1 MSRLAAVIPVA
12 FVAAAALI
20 LAGGA
25 APASA
30 APSDGYATWTVAG
43 TTGAFT
49 GTVSLPAG
57 FPATTVASTSQSFAT
72 SSGNSSWL
80 PATSPAGV
88 LVGSSRNKPY
98 VSINPTSQTVPSVT
112 TFSFAT
118 PAPAGVWGAAFG
130 DIDAESISISATDAT
145 GAPVAAADLGVTSF
159 NYCDATP
166 NSCSA
171 PTLPLLFPT
180 LTSGP
185 TTVTAED
192 PLCPSTPANCNTQG
206 GSIWV
211 APLVALS
218 TLTVTS
224 THKLVGSPAAQMWF
238 ASVARTVSGV
248 ITLGGLPPVIVQL
261 VEPDGDVVTSTT
273 TAADGS
279 FTLPSVAPSAD
290 YALRVDPAVFP
301 DEPAV
306 AIDASTGDVVG
317 VAVDV
322 APAAPP
328 VVAPV
333 VTPAAPAVAPAAP
346 ELAATGADTALVAGS
361 GIALLVAGAGALSAG
376 AVLRRGRRT

>member
-1 MSRLAAVIPVA
+1 MYRMSRIAAVVP
-12 FVAAAALI
+12 VAAAALV

-25 APASA
+25 VPASA

-43 TTGAFT
+43 STGAFT

-57 FPATTVASTSQSFAT
+57 FPATTVASTSQSFAR

-130 DIDAESISISATDAT
+130 DIDAESISISGTDAT

-171 PTLPLLFPT
+171 PTLPLLLPT

-185 TTVTAED
+185 TSVTAED

-211 APLVALS
+211 APLVPLS

-238 ASVARTVSGV
+238 ASVARTVAGV
-248 ITLGGLPPVIVQL
+248 ISLGSLPPVVVQL

-279 FTLPSVAPSAD
+279 FTLPPVVPSAD
-290 YALRVDPAVFP
+290 YTLRVDPAVAP
-301 DEPAV
+301 DA
-306 AIDASTGDVVG
+306 
-317 VAVDV
+317 
-322 APAAPP
+322 P
-328 VVAPV
+328 VVAIEASAGDV
-333 VTPAAPAVAPAAP
+333 LGVTLDAAPAPVAAPAPAP
-346 ELAATGADTALVAGS
+346 ALPVAGPARRLAATGSDAAPLA
-361 GIALLVAGAGALSAG
+361 GIAIALIAAGAGTFAAG